1 MNQEIL
7 SHHREKDKR
16 MGRRGGKN
24 RHAQQPKSPCNP
36 NVGRHDWNYW
46 QSAQRNERLYR
57 YYINVIMQM
66 AMSRFRWL
74 NLPPTCDERYL
85 EWILCLEGVA
95 TIAFPKKQ
103 AGTFYTT
110 QAVQQGIL
118 NIYQNPTKWISY
130 GNNGWRF
137 HCDHSNGVIVYDN
150 ITRFP
155 IMEGIE
161 LYANELT
168 HIRMT
173 KQINRMHQQTPWILK
188 GPQEKRQ
195 DMVNMFKQVAGGE
208 PAILATNGI
217 DSIEYEVMKSDV
229 AYLGHDLSED
239 EEAVWK
245 QIYTMLGLA
254 NVPFKAER
262 QTEDEIMAQKSPT
275 ALILLA
281 SLEERRRAARKLNK
295 RFGNY
300 LEKPIEVVLRAD
312 NESENWNFE
321 HNIQSQLR
329 VL

>member
-1 MNQEIL
+1 
-7 SHHREKDKR
+7 

-24 RHAQQPKSPCNP
+24 RNAQKP
-36 NVGRHDWNYW
+36 NTTLDYRMGRHNNNYW
-46 QSAQRNERLYR
+46 QTAARNERLYQ
-57 YYINVIMQM
+57 YYINLIMQM

-85 EWILCLEGVA
+85 EWVLCLEGVA

-103 AGTFYTT
+103 RGTFYTT
-110 QAVQQGIL
+110 QCVQQGVS
-118 NIYQNPTKWISY
+118 NIYMNPTKWISY

-150 ITRFP
+150 ISRYP

-173 KQINRMHQQTPWILK
+173 RQINRMHQQIPYIIK

-195 DMVNMFKQVAGGE
+195 DMTNLFKQVAGGE
-208 PAILATNGI
+208 PAVLCTDGI
-217 DSIEYEVMKSDV
+217 SEIEFDV
-229 AYLGHDLSED
+229 LKTDVPFIAHDIIED

-275 ALILLA
+275 GLILLA

-295 RFGNY
+295 RFGSY
-300 LEKPIEVVLRAD
+300 LEKPIQVVLRAD

-329 VL
+329 AVN

>member
-1 MNQEIL
+1 
-7 SHHREKDKR
+7 

-24 RHAQQPKSPCNP
+24 RKAQQPQNPCDYRASKHNY
-36 NVGRHDWNYW
+36 NYW
-46 QSAQRNERLYR
+46 QTANRNERLYQ
-57 YYINVIMQM
+57 YYVNIITQM

-74 NLPPTCDERYL
+74 NLPPTCDERFL
-85 EWILCLEGVA
+85 EWILCLQGVA

-103 AGTFYTT
+103 KGTFYST
-110 QAVQQGIL
+110 QAVQQGVL

-130 GNNGWRF
+130 GNNGWQF
-137 HCDHSNGVIVYDN
+137 FCDNSNGVIIYDN
-150 ITRFP
+150 ISRFP

-208 PAILATNGI
+208 PAIIGTDGMSAIEI
-217 DSIEYEVMKSDV
+217 DTLDTQVP
-229 AYLGHDLSED
+229 YLGHDLSED
-239 EEAVWK
+239 EEATWK

-275 ALILLA
+275 NLILLA
-281 SLEERRRAARKLNK
+281 SLEERRRAARKLNE
-295 RFGNY
+295 RFGNF
-300 LEKPIEVVLRAD
+300 LKKPIQVVLRAD

-329 VL
+329 AVN

>member
-1 MNQEIL
+1 
-7 SHHREKDKR
+7 

-24 RHAQQPKSPCNP
+24 RAAQKP
-36 NVGRHDWNYW
+36 NTTCDYRIGRHNHNYW
-46 QSAQRNERLYR
+46 QTADRNERLYR
-57 YYINVIMQM
+57 YYVNVIMQM

-85 EWILCLEGVA
+85 EWVLCLEGVA

-103 AGTFYTT
+103 KGTFYTT
-110 QAVQQGIL
+110 QAVQKGVL
-118 NIYQNPTKWISY
+118 NIYQNPTRWVSY

-137 HCDHSNGVIVYDN
+137 NCDWSNGVIIYDN
-150 ITRFP
+150 ISRFP

-195 DMVNMFKQVAGGE
+195 DMMNMFKQVAGGE
-208 PAILATNGI
+208 PAILGTDGMDAI
-217 DSIEYEVMKSDV
+217 QYEVMTANV
-229 AYLGHDLSED
+229 PYLGHDLSED
-239 EEAVWK
+239 EEATWK

-275 ALILLA
+275 NLILLA

-300 LEKPIEVVLRAD
+300 LKEPIKVVLRAD

-329 VL
+329 AVN

>member
-1 MNQEIL
+1 
-7 SHHREKDKR
+7 

-24 RHAQQPKSPCNP
+24 RSAQKSCNPCN
-36 NVGRHDWNYW
+36 NNIARHNYNYW
-46 QSAQRNERLYR
+46 QTGDRNARLYE
-57 YYINVIMQM
+57 YYINIITQM

-103 AGTFYTT
+103 RGTFYTT
-110 QAVQQGIL
+110 QAVQQGTL
-118 NIYQNPTKWISY
+118 NIYQNPTKWKSY
-130 GNNGWRF
+130 GINGWNF
-137 HCDHSNGVIVYDN
+137 YCDNSNGVIVYDN

-155 IMEGIE
+155 IMQGIE

-188 GPQEKRQ
+188 GPQEKKQ

-208 PAILATNGI
+208 PAILGTDGM
-217 DSIEYEVMKSDV
+217 DSIQYEVMNSGV
-229 AYLGHDLSED
+229 PYLGHDLSED
-239 EEAVWK
+239 EEATWK

-275 ALILLA
+275 NLILLA

-329 VL
+329 AVN

>member
-1 MNQEIL
+1 
-7 SHHREKDKR
+7 

-24 RHAQQPKSPCNP
+24 RKAQQPQKPCNYGA
-36 NVGRHDWNYW
+36 NRHNYNYW
-46 QSAQRNERLYR
+46 QTANRNERLYQ
-57 YYINVIMQM
+57 YYVNIITQM

-74 NLPPTCDERYL
+74 NLPPTCDERFL
-85 EWILCLEGVA
+85 EWILCLQGVA

-103 AGTFYTT
+103 KGTFYST
-110 QAVQQGIL
+110 QAVQQGVL

-130 GNNGWRF
+130 GNNGWQF
-137 HCDHSNGVIVYDN
+137 FCDNSNGVIIYDN
-150 ITRFP
+150 ISRYP

-208 PAILATNGI
+208 PAIIGTDGMSAIEI
-217 DSIEYEVMKSDV
+217 DTLDTQVP
-229 AYLGHDLSED
+229 YLGHDLSED
-239 EEAVWK
+239 EEATWK

-275 ALILLA
+275 NLILLA
-281 SLEERRRAARKLNK
+281 SLEERRRAARKLNA
-295 RFGNY
+295 RFGNF
-300 LEKPIEVVLRAD
+300 LKKPIQVVLRAD

-329 VL
+329 AVN

>member
-1 MNQEIL
+1 M
-7 SHHREKDKR
+7 
-16 MGRRGGKN
+16 
-24 RHAQQPKSPCNP
+24 
-36 NVGRHDWNYW
+36 
-46 QSAQRNERLYR
+46 
-57 YYINVIMQM
+57 IMQM

-85 EWILCLEGVA
+85 EWVLCLEGVA

-103 AGTFYTT
+103 RGTFYTT
-110 QAVQQGIL
+110 QAVQQGVL

-137 HCDHSNGVIVYDN
+137 NCDNSNGVIVYDN
-150 ITRFP
+150 ISRFP

-173 KQINRMHQQTPWILK
+173 KQINRMHKQTPWILK

-208 PAILATNGI
+208 PAILGTDGMDAI
-217 DSIEYEVMKSDV
+217 QYEVMTANV
-229 AYLGHDLSED
+229 EYLGHDLSED
-239 EEAVWK
+239 EEATWK

-275 ALILLA
+275 NLILLA

-300 LEKPIEVVLRAD
+300 LEKPIQVVLRAD

-329 VL
+329 AVN

>member
-1 MNQEIL
+1 M
-7 SHHREKDKR
+7 S
-16 MGRRGGKN
+16 RRGGKN
-24 RHAQQPKSPCNP
+24 RKAQKP
-36 NVGRHDWNYW
+36 NMCCDYDNARHNFSYW
-46 QSAQRNERLYR
+46 QTADRNARLYD
-57 YYINVIMQM
+57 YYVNLIMQM

-74 NLPPTCDERYL
+74 NLPPTCDERFL
-85 EWILCLEGVA
+85 EWILCLQGVA

-103 AGTFYTT
+103 RGTFYTT
-110 QAVQQGIL
+110 QAVQQGTL
-118 NIYQNPTKWISY
+118 NIYQNPTKWQSY
-130 GNNGWRF
+130 GNNGWSF
-137 HCDHSNGVIVYDN
+137 FCDNSNGVIVYDN
-150 ITRFP
+150 ISRFP
-155 IMEGIE
+155 IMQGIE

-188 GPQEKRQ
+188 GPQEKKQ
-195 DMVNMFKQVAGGE
+195 DMVNLFKQVAGGE
-208 PAILATNGI
+208 PAILGTDNM
-217 DSIEYEVMKSDV
+217 DSIQYEVLNSNV
-229 AYLGHDLSED
+229 EYLGHDLSED
-239 EEAVWK
+239 EEATWK

-275 ALILLA
+275 NLILLA

-300 LEKPIEVVLRAD
+300 LEAPIQVVLRAD

-329 VL
+329 AVN

>member
-1 MNQEIL
+1 
-7 SHHREKDKR
+7 

-24 RHAQQPKSPCNP
+24 RKAQQPSCVNSRIGKHSQ
-36 NVGRHDWNYW
+36 NYW
-46 QSAQRNERLYR
+46 QTADRNERLYR
-57 YYINVIMQM
+57 YYVNLIMQM

-103 AGTFYTT
+103 KGTFYTT
-110 QAVQQGIL
+110 QAVQQGVL

-137 HCDHSNGVIVYDN
+137 FCDNSNGVIIYDN

-173 KQINRMHQQTPWILK
+173 KQINRMHQQTPWIFK
-188 GPQEKRQ
+188 VPQEKMQ
-195 DMVNMFKQVAGGE
+195 DANNMFARVAGGE
-208 PAILATNGI
+208 PAILGTNGMNDI
-217 DSIEYEVMKSDV
+217 DYEVMKSDV
-229 AYLGHDLSED
+229 PFIAHDLSED
-239 EEAVWK
+239 EENTWK
-245 QIYTMLGLA
+245 QVYTMLGLE
-254 NVPFKAER
+254 NNPFKAER
-262 QTEDEIMAQKSPT
+262 QTEDEIRAQKAPT

-281 SLEERRRAARKLNK
+281 SLEERRRAARKINK
-295 RFGNY
+295 RWGNF

-312 NESENWNFE
+312 NESENWNFQ
-321 HNIQSQLR
+321 HNIQTQLR
-329 VL
+329 AVK